1 VTVKQGGL
9 KMLQIQDNGSGI
21 RVLYQGTVESIMR
34 TLDVTINRGIYSET
48 PLNQTPCKPG
58 SPLY

>member
-1 VTVKQGGL
+1 
-9 KMLQIQDNGSGI
+9 MLQIQDNGSGI

-58 SPLY
+58 FPLY